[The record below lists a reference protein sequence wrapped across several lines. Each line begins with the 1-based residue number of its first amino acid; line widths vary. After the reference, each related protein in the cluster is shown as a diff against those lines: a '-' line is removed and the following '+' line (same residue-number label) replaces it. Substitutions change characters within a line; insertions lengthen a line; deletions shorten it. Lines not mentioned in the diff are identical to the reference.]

1 MLTHSRVWYLMDAA
15 NQRPGRIAAQISA
28 VLQGKYKPIFHRSQ
42 DSGDHVVVI
51 NAGQIDFSGSKW
63 DKKMYKWHTH
73 WPGGFREIKAKTLHE
88 KKPTEVVRKAI
99 YGMLPRNKLRA
110 RWMDRLYLFEDG
122 DHPYANNVFA
132 NLQGSA
138 TAEDVVTIPP
148 WVLQAP
154 GDTHLID
161 AMVGDGP
168 VEEETLLHIPAAS
181 K

>member
-1 MLTHSRVWYLMDAA
+1 MRGMFLSF
-15 NQRPGRIAAQISA
+15 PSIADVYNFV
-28 VLQGKYKPIFHRSQ
+28 VLEYSLFC
-42 DSGDHVVVI
+42 
-51 NAGQIDFSGSKW
+51 
-63 DKKMYKWHTH
+63 
-73 WPGGFREIKAKTLHE
+73 GFC
-88 KKPTEVVRKAI
+88 
-99 YGMLPRNKLRA
+99 GLR
-110 RWMDRLYLFEDG
+110 YLFEDG